1 MPLTRA
7 QQRTDDQTPHFLHL
21 ARTFYGPAF
30 QPRRKSEL
38 AEAMADWAD
47 LAPEEQS
54 FALAHLDYL
63 NLLAQAEN
71 QRLLTQIR
79 DLLEELAEQVEDAI
93 EGEEADDE
101 DPEGYLVAEDDNLE
115 TLESN
120 EPHPGDE
127 EPEEVPDGEA

>member
-7 QQRTDDQTPHFLHL
+7 QQRTNDKTPHFLHL

-63 NLLAQAEN
+63 NLLAQAET
-71 QRLLTQIR
+71 QRLLTEVR
-79 DLLEELAEQVEDAI
+79 DLLEDLTEQVEDAL
-93 EGEEADDE
+93 DE
-101 DPEGYLVAEDDNLE
+101 
-115 TLESN
+115 
-120 EPHPGDE
+120 E
-127 EPEEVPDGEA
+127 EPEEEDLDDFLDEELEPEPVNEDEAEAPEEVADAEA